1 MRDPIENI
9 SHLQAQLNDLQLEN
23 QILKNILDGAGIS
36 YTGEIMRLRA
46 TEELCDYDTNQG
58 ARIQFPSEITE
69 KMAVMF
75 YSRFW
80 GRQDVYAKRN
90 EKKNTGES
98 SYFPQCNNFWTESCY
113 RKRKQN
119 VSCSDCK
126 YRSYKKLTKEDILK
140 HLRGL

>member
-98 SYFPQCNNFWTESCY
+98 
-113 RKRKQN
+113 
-119 VSCSDCK
+119 
-126 YRSYKKLTKEDILK
+126 ILP
-140 HLRGL
+140 